1 MKTVKDPVSRLAQ
14 IEALLGPQ
22 IQRAEQAADKQ
33 AAIDRAKLL
42 AERTRR
48 LAELDAAQAE
58 AQARHAAAKDRSVAA
73 ATAASAAQLA
83 ANETWTACV
92 SHDARASKARRAFDD
107 KLLDLGLRAIDG
119 ATVKLHDLATYC
131 RARYERTPVLW
142 RNAERRFVPTGKTV
156 PGDSTPEAALEVIAA
171 ALAEL
176 DGLRYDAT
184 VSPATIETRCRAA
197 IARVLTC
204 GAREFWS
211 GLQWRELD
219 LSEFA
224 DWLKRTADRD
234 PVHDIAGAD

>member
-1 MKTVKDPVSRLAQ
+1 MQTVKDPARRLAQ

-42 AERTRR
+42 AERTQR

-58 AQARHAAAKDRSVAA
+58 AQARRAAAKDRAIAA

-83 ANETWTACV
+83 ANETWIACV

-107 KLLDLGLRAIDG
+107 KLLDLGLRAIDE
-119 ATVKLHDLATYC
+119 TTIKLHDLAMHA
-131 RARYERTPVLW
+131 RARYERAPVLW
-142 RNAERRFVPTGKTV
+142 RTAERRFLPTGKTV
-156 PGDSTPEAALEVIAA
+156 PADATPEAVLELIKAG
-171 ALAEL
+171 LIEL
-176 DGLRYDAT
+176 DALRYDPG
-184 VSPATIETRCRAA
+184 VGPAEIETRCRGA
-197 IARVLTC
+197 IARVLAC

-234 PVHDIAGAD
+234 PVHDIAGAG